1 MRQGRTTKE
10 NVSGFFVALAPSV
23 AGTTLG
29 PEHAN
34 ARFSLLPLLP
44 ACAGAGDAL
53 ATCANAHTS
62 RAFEEGLRV
71 TIWIGTS
78 GWSYPH
84 WRDTFYPPGLPQA
97 RQLAYVSE
105 QLDSVEI
112 NRSFY
117 SLLTPNSCRT
127 WREETPGRFVFALKG
142 GRFITHTKKL
152 RDVETA
158 LANFFAAGPLLLG
171 RKLGP
176 VVWQLP
182 ATLRF
187 DAERVASFFALLP
200 RTSAEA
206 VVLARRHDQRVKE
219 PALPAPTRL
228 RLRHAIEPRHES
240 FSCPEFARLA
250 ASFQVAIAVADSAEW
265 PLIEEMTTDFMYVR
279 LHGGERTYRSAYDA
293 DAIERWAARIEGW
306 LAARYADD
314 ARRIG
319 TGRPRKVRDVFVYFD
334 NDAEGHA
341 PRDALA
347 LARRLLPA

>member
-1 MRQGRTTKE
+1 
-10 NVSGFFVALAPSV
+10 
-23 AGTTLG
+23 
-29 PEHAN
+29 
-34 ARFSLLPLLP
+34 
-44 ACAGAGDAL
+44 
-53 ATCANAHTS
+53 
-62 RAFEEGLRV
+62 V

-84 WRDTFYPPGLPQA
+84 WRQTFYPTGLAQA
-97 RQLAYVSE
+97 GQLAFMSE
-105 QLDSVEI
+105 QFNSLEI

-117 SLLTPNSCRT
+117 SLLSANSCNA
-127 WREETPGRFVFALKG
+127 WRNETPRQFVFALKG

-158 LANFFAAGPLLLG
+158 LANFFAAGPLALG

-187 DAERVASFFALLP
+187 DAERLASFFALLP
-200 RTSAEA
+200 HTSEQALA
-206 VVLARRHDQRVKE
+206 LARRHDHRVKE
-219 PALPAPTRL
+219 PALIAPARL

-240 FSCPEFARLA
+240 FACAEFAQLA
-250 ASFQVAIAVADSAEW
+250 TRFHVAIAVADSAEW

-279 LHGGERTYRSAYDA
+279 LHGGEQTYKSAYDTA
-293 DAIERWAARIEGW
+293 AIERWADRIEGW
-306 LAARYADD
+306 LAARYAAD

-319 TGRPRKVRDVFVYFD
+319 SGRPRKTRDVFVYFD

-341 PRDALA
+341 PHDARALAQRLA
-347 LARRLLPA
+347 LAP